1 MWKRDLSRFFLQ
13 LPLDPLDYDKVG
25 CVWRGQLLFF
35 TSYVWGCRHAGM
47 NGQRVTNMVSAIH
60 RSLGTLSELPE
71 GFQRLNSTSDYLNS
85 VSDSFISEPFNTLN
99 YSDDFSDIEPTFE
112 RATLSFSLMGWLL
125 EELGLSE
132 APEKAIAPCQ
142 VLNFLG
148 IEFDTRVLE
157 MRVDSSKCCELK
169 GVLKK
174 WINKTVA
181 SKSDLQ
187 SILGKL
193 LWVSKAVKYSR
204 CFVMRIIAEVKK
216 LNFKVRKSNIVW
228 T

>member
-1 MWKRDLSRFFLQ
+1 
-13 LPLDPLDYDKVG
+13 
-25 CVWRGQLLFF
+25 
-35 TSYVWGCRHAGM
+35 
-47 NGQRVTNMVSAIH
+47 MVSAIH

-71 GFQRLNSTSDYLNS
+71 SFRHLHSTSDYLNS

-132 APEKAIAPCQ
+132 APEKAIALCQ

-157 MRVDSSKCCELK
+157 MRVDSAKCCELK
-169 GVLKK
+169 GVLKNGL
-174 WINKTVA
+174 IR
-181 SKSDLQ
+181 L
-187 SILGKL
+187 
-193 LWVSKAVKYSR
+193 
-204 CFVMRIIAEVKK
+204 
-216 LNFKVRKSNIVW
+216 
-228 T
+228 